1 MASIEDIKLMRQE
14 GMSESQILEYL
25 KSKGIPSNEA
35 SDLISSAKIKEAVSG
50 RQTDPQYTVQEED
63 MQKSIYSSEDS
74 DEQNKPEYA
83 EQTQPQYENYQ
94 QYSPSI
100 NIETI
105 SEIAEQAVIEKISIV
120 KNKME
125 KLAESQNLLESNLL
139 NIDERLK
146 RMEKIIDRLQLSILQ
161 KVGESITNIE
171 DLKNEMMETQKT
183 FKSLISNPQRKA
195 KTSENLDTP

>member
-83 EQTQPQYENYQ
+83 EQTPQYENYQ

>member
-25 KSKGIPSNEA
+25 KSKGISPNEA
-35 SDLISSAKIKEAVSG
+35 IDLISSAKIKEAVSG
-50 RQTDPQYTVQEED
+50 RQTDSQYTVQEED

-74 DEQNKPEYA
+74 DEPNKPQYA
-83 EQTQPQYENYQ
+83 EQTPQYENYQ

-105 SEIAEQAVIEKISIV
+105 SEIAEQVVIEKISIV
-120 KNKME
+120 KNKIE

-183 FKSLISNPQRKA
+183 FKSLISNPQRKS
-195 KTSENLDTP
+195 KTSDNLETP

>member
-25 KSKGIPSNEA
+25 KSKGISPNEA
-35 SDLISSAKIKEAVSG
+35 IDLISSAKIKEAVSG
-50 RQTDPQYTVQEED
+50 RQTDSQYTVQEED

-74 DEQNKPEYA
+74 DEPNKPQYA
-83 EQTQPQYENYQ
+83 EQTPQYENYQ

-105 SEIAEQAVIEKISIV
+105 SEIAEQVVIEKISIV
-120 KNKME
+120 KNKIE

-161 KVGESITNIE
+161 KIGESITNIE

-183 FKSLISNPQRKA
+183 FKSLISSPQRKA
-195 KTSENLDTP
+195 KTSDNLETP

>member
-25 KSKGIPSNEA
+25 KSKGISPNEA
-35 SDLISSAKIKEAVSG
+35 IDLISSAKIKEAVSG
-50 RQTDPQYTVQEED
+50 RQTDSKYTVQEED

-74 DEQNKPEYA
+74 DEPNKPQYA
-83 EQTQPQYENYQ
+83 EQTPQYENYQ

-105 SEIAEQAVIEKISIV
+105 SEIAEQVVIEKISIV
-120 KNKME
+120 KNKIE

-183 FKSLISNPQRKA
+183 FKSLISNPQRKS
-195 KTSENLDTP
+195 KTSDNLETP

>member
-25 KSKGIPSNEA
+25 KSKGISPNEA
-35 SDLISSAKIKEAVSG
+35 IDLISSAKIKEAVSG
-50 RQTDPQYTVQEED
+50 RQTDSQYTVQEED

-74 DEQNKPEYA
+74 DEPNKPQYA
-83 EQTQPQYENYQ
+83 EQTPQYENYQ

-105 SEIAEQAVIEKISIV
+105 SEIAEQVVIEKISIV
-120 KNKME
+120 KNKIE

-161 KVGESITNIE
+161 KIGESITNIE

-183 FKSLISNPQRKA
+183 FKSLISSPQRKA
-195 KTSENLDTP
+195 KTSDKLETP

>member
-105 SEIAEQAVIEKISIV
+105 SEIAEQAVIEKISIE
-120 KNKME
+120 NTTE
-125 KLAESQNLLESNLL
+125 IRKLST
-139 NIDERLK
+139 I
-146 RMEKIIDRLQLSILQ
+146 LS
-161 KVGESITNIE
+161 
-171 DLKNEMMETQKT
+171 
-183 FKSLISNPQRKA
+183 
-195 KTSENLDTP
+195 

>member
-183 FKSLISNPQRKA
+183 FKSLISSPQRKA
-195 KTSENLDTP
+195 KTSDNLETP

>member
-25 KSKGIPSNEA
+25 KSKGISPNEA
-35 SDLISSAKIKEAVSG
+35 IDLISSAKIKEAVSG
-50 RQTDPQYTVQEED
+50 RQTDSQYTVQEED

-74 DEQNKPEYA
+74 DEPNKPQYA
-83 EQTQPQYENYQ
+83 EQTPQYENYQ

-105 SEIAEQAVIEKISIV
+105 SEIAEQVVIEKISIV
-120 KNKME
+120 KNKIE

>member
-74 DEQNKPEYA
+74 DEQNKPQYA
-83 EQTQPQYENYQ
+83 EQTPQYENYQ

-100 NIETI
+100 
-105 SEIAEQAVIEKISIV
+105 
-120 KNKME
+120 
-125 KLAESQNLLESNLL
+125 
-139 NIDERLK
+139 
-146 RMEKIIDRLQLSILQ
+146 
-161 KVGESITNIE
+161 
-171 DLKNEMMETQKT
+171 
-183 FKSLISNPQRKA
+183 
-195 KTSENLDTP
+195 

>member
-25 KSKGIPSNEA
+25 KSKGISPNEA
-35 SDLISSAKIKEAVSG
+35 IDLISSAKIKEAVSG
-50 RQTDPQYTVQEED
+50 RQTDSQYTVQEED

-74 DEQNKPEYA
+74 DEPNKPQYA
-83 EQTQPQYENYQ
+83 EQTPQYENYQ

-105 SEIAEQAVIEKISIV
+105 SEIAEQVVIEKISIV
-120 KNKME
+120 KNKIE

-183 FKSLISNPQRKA
+183 FKSLISSPQRKA
-195 KTSENLDTP
+195 KTSDNLETP